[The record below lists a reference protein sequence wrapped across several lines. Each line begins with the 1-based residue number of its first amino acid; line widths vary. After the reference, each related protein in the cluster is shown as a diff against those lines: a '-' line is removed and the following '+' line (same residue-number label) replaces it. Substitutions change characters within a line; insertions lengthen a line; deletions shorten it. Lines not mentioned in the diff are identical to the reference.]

1 MKNGF
6 LVPCTI
12 FCVAAA
18 AQELRVTSGAVDDQV
33 FQRDANDH
41 AAVALSGVAQ
51 RADGRA
57 VEARVLRKLLVV
69 PGFDWAPIAKI
80 SGGKWSGHVN
90 AIPAGGPYLLQL
102 RISGAAASGT
112 EAAYT
117 VKDILVGDLWLLA
130 GQSNMEGVGDL
141 VDVELPHEQVH
152 NFDLADRWLVAEE
165 PLHTL
170 VSATDRVHWRR
181 NAQKEPERFEGARL
195 VEYNAQRKKGA
206 GLGLPFAIDMVRRT
220 AVPVGLLSCAH
231 GGTSMDQWDP
241 ALRDKAGD
249 SLYGSMYR
257 RFQAAGGKV
266 KGVLWYQGES
276 DASPAAAPEFQ
287 RKFEHFVAMV
297 REDFRQP
304 DLPFY
309 WVQIGRFVNYT
320 NPGSWN
326 LVQEMQ
332 RKAEATIPHSGMIAA
347 IDTALDDGIHVSTQD
362 HKRLGHRL
370 ANLACHDLFPNVA
383 SCGTLKRGPRPV
395 SASFSDGVVRVQFA
409 DVNGGLRPAGRIAG
423 FSIHAADDSP
433 PLAMIYKA
441 RVDPTDSSA
450 VLLSIGGKL
459 PEGAKLHYG
468 YGKDPYCN
476 LRDAA
481 DMAAPVFGP
490 MAIE

>member
-1 MKNGF
+1 MMKNRLF
-6 LVPCTI
+6 LACLML
-12 FCVAAA
+12 CVAAFG
-18 AQELRVTSGAVDDQV
+18 QELRVTGAVDDQV
-33 FQRDANDH
+33 FQRDGNDR
-41 AAVALSGVAQ
+41 AGIPLSGVAQ
-51 RADGRA
+51 KAEGRI

-69 PGFDWAPIAKI
+69 PGFDWTPVAKVA
-80 SGGKWSGHVN
+80 GGKWSGQVEGV
-90 AIPAGGPYLLQL
+90 PAGGPYLLEV
-102 RISGAAASGT
+102 RIAGT
-112 EAAYT
+112 PATYA
-117 VKDILVGDLWLLA
+117 VKDILVGDLWVLA

-141 VDVELPHEQVH
+141 ADVELPHEQVH

-181 NAQKEPERFEGARL
+181 NAQKEPERMEGARL
-195 VEYNAQRKKGA
+195 IEYNAQRKKGA
-206 GLGLPFAIDMVRRT
+206 GLGLPFGVDMVRRT
-220 AVPVGLLSCAH
+220 GIPVGLLSCAH

-276 DASPAAAPEFQ
+276 DASPAAAPEFE

-309 WVQIGRFVNYT
+309 WVQIGRFVNAA
-320 NPGSWN
+320 NQANWN
-326 LVQEMQ
+326 MVQEMQ
-332 RKAEATIPHSGMIAA
+332 RKAEGTIPHSGMIAA
-347 IDTALDDGIHVSTQD
+347 IDTSLDDGIHVSTQD

-370 ANLACHDLFPNVA
+370 ANLACHDLFPNVTN
-383 SCGTLKRGPRPV
+383 CGTLKRGPRPV
-395 SASFSDGVVRVQFA
+395 SAMFGNGVVRVQFSE
-409 DVNGGLRPAGRIAG
+409 VNGGLRAAGRISG
-423 FSIHAADDSP
+423 FSIHPADDAAALSV
-433 PLAMIYKA
+433 IYKA
-441 RVDPTDSSA
+441 RVDPADSSA

-476 LRDAA
+476 LRDEA
-481 DMAAPVFGP
+481 DMAVPVFGP